1 MPSSRKVSSLFI
13 PVLILIISLLFFNR
27 LPELVYSPVISPQV
41 WLQDHPW
48 IEISLFSKIWVI
60 SQPTSTIFVY
70 LLGFV
75 AVVFGIS
82 LVRAKDDQ
90 DTHLSRRWWGV
101 ALVAWGVG
109 ALFAG
114 TSYQALSYE
123 LKCLGRSQCLWTNWL
138 EIVYLACSV
147 ASINAMMVAQ
157 TFSCV
162 PERYHSRLFS
172 YALLHMTVYLIVLTI
187 GTVVPVRFLVSFELM
202 LVVAAPSVLF
212 FLYINVARY
221 RMTKNPMDRALIK
234 VWLGLGVVMVVYYAY
249 FLAGVTEWL
258 WARDIWFSANDV
270 LHIALITWMI
280 GIKRT
285 VSRHVV
291 DG

>member
-1 MPSSRKVSSLFI
+1 MSPRKITSLFV
-13 PVLILIISLLFFNR
+13 PLLALLISLIFFNR
-27 LPELVYSPVISPQV
+27 LTELVYSPMISPQV

-60 SQPTSTIFVY
+60 SLPTSTIFVY

-75 AVVFGIS
+75 SVAFGIS
-82 LVRAKDDQ
+82 LLKAKDD
-90 DTHLSRRWWGV
+90 HLSRRWWGV
-101 ALVAWGVG
+101 ALVAWGIG

-123 LKCLGRSQCLWTNWL
+123 LKCAGSLQCLWTTWL
-138 EIVYLACSV
+138 EILYLACSV

-157 TFSCV
+157 VISCV

-172 YALLHMTVYLIVLTI
+172 YAVLHTGIYLVVLTI

-202 LVVAAPSVLF
+202 LLLVAPSIIF

-221 RMTKNPMDRALIK
+221 RMSKNPMDRALIK
-234 VWLGLGVVMVVYYAY
+234 VWVGLGVVMVAYYAY

-258 WARDIWFSANDV
+258 WARNIWFSANDV
-270 LHIALITWMI
+270 LHIGLILWMF

-285 VSRHVV
+285 VSIYVV